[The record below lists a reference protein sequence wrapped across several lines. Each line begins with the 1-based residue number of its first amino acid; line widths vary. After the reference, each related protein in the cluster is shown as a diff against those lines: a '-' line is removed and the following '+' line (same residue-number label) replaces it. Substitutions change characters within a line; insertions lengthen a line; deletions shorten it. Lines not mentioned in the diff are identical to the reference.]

1 MNVMR
6 PDAEESRRLGD
17 SLFGAKAAVPVKGFH
32 AAVRIHSRRRKI
44 LTACKLCHFARRRA
58 PENFLLGAERSYAP
72 ARKHQQL
79 LAEAIRFLDV
89 VRHEECGTPIARKCF
104 LKLGLDLTS
113 QMSHE
118 RREWLIE
125 QTRPG
130 RDAAGT
136 RSSVR

>member
-32 AAVRIHSRRRKI
+32 AAVRIHSRTRKI

-58 PENFLLGAERSYAP
+58 PENFLFGPKRSHSP

-79 LAEAIRFLDV
+79 IAEAIRFLDV

-104 LKLGLDLTS
+104 LKLRLDLTS
-113 QMSHE
+113 QMSVESRE
-118 RREWLIE
+118 RLIE
-125 QTRPG
+125 QKRL
-130 RDAAGT
+130 RVDREGT
-136 RSSVR
+136 G